1 MLSSSLSD
9 IYAAFFYPPPL
20 ELPVPRLRIRGIPML
35 SFFPSSPSVS
45 SSSSL
50 PVSFTTERYLRD
62 SFLWQ
67 LHPAS
72 AGFSLV
78 LSPVLLLPA
87 PRHTCSSRGR
97 IRSLVGERLPHFPH
111 RLCPPLIILSYPDS
125 LPSASNP
132 SRQPPPVS
140 RREDGLATAPETV
153 ARILSTRGTP
163 RHATPRHYQQR
174 ERTRGR
180 KVEREKERN
189 SPRLHSTTPLEDSCA
204 PERLRL
210 RSHVLRAPKLGRN
223 VVESSQEGKEN
234 SKKIRGVPSFVGHSQ
249 SSE

>member
-1 MLSSSLSD
+1 MPLFSILPLLSCPSLACVSAG
-9 IYAAFFYPPPL
+9 YRCSLFSRHPPPF
-20 ELPVPRLRIRGIPML
+20 R
-35 SFFPSSPSVS
+35 

-50 PVSFTTERYLRD
+50 PVSFTTERCLRD

-72 AGFSLV
+72 AFFSRPLACP
-78 LSPVLLLPA
+78 LTPRSSPHLQLARPHPLPRRRA
-87 PRHTCSSRGR
+87 
-97 IRSLVGERLPHFPH
+97 SLTF

-125 LPSASNP
+125 PPSASNP
-132 SRQPPPVS
+132 SRQPPSVS

-163 RHATPRHYQQR
+163 RHATPRYYQQR

-189 SPRLHSTTPLEDSCA
+189 SPRLHSTTPLEDSRA

-223 VVESSQEGKEN
+223 VVESSQEGKE
-234 SKKIRGVPSFVGHSQ
+234 SGKKIRGVPSFVGHSQ
-249 SSE
+249 SS

>member
-1 MLSSSLSD
+1 MPTGLVPLATPPCLRVFLSSSRLSS
-9 IYAAFFYPPPL
+9 YSPLLATPAAR
-20 ELPVPRLRIRGIPML
+20 EAA
-35 SFFPSSPSVS
+35 SAS
-45 SSSSL
+45 SS
-50 PVSFTTERYLRD
+50 
-62 SFLWQ
+62 
-67 LHPAS
+67 AS
-72 AGFSLV
+72 VA
-78 LSPVLLLPA
+78 
-87 PRHTCSSRGR
+87 
-97 IRSLVGERLPHFPH
+97 HFPH

-125 LPSASNP
+125 PPSASNP
-132 SRQPPPVS
+132 SRQPPSVS

-189 SPRLHSTTPLEDSCA
+189 SPRLHSTTPLEDSRA

-223 VVESSQEGKEN
+223 VVESSQEGKE
-234 SKKIRGVPSFVGHSQ
+234 SGKKIRGVPSFVGHSQ